1 MGRAKQQKVTLVDE
15 ESLPSLARTLGDLDH
30 DIGFSVYWNAQ
41 RSVSRHFAT
50 IVSLCFGE
58 ELWIP
63 TPLVLALLRWMTDLC
78 APQLEYLFFG
88 WTVPRYLELYSDA
101 ILVIAGNCITK
112 LLLRRQRP
120 TYAEQDPFYLLSGD
134 FFSFPS
140 GHAFWSSFLLTRV
153 AVLLVREGYNA
164 FVCGVVHLVLLCA
177 VCWSRVAKGRHYPA
191 DTICGALLGGALALA
206 VISKGN
212 EWWSQVKVLI
222 FVWNIAEFQVL
233 FVWRKHRTLGFTT
246 LGWAGVFGLVTMPYK
261 TYLPLSDQTE
271 VVTFTAAAI
280 ITIQLL
286 FVQRVDQSRAFQFM
300 WPSTTTMRAHSQ
312 HRKLRSS

>member
-1 MGRAKQQKVTLVDE
+1 MGRVKEQKINHLERKSPHLVR
-15 ESLPSLARTLGDLDH
+15 RTLSEIDY
-30 DIGFSVYWNAQ
+30 DIGFAVYYNAQ
-41 RSVSRHFAT
+41 RSVSRHLAT

-63 TPLVLALLRWMTDLC
+63 TPLLLAFFRWMTDLY

-88 WTVPRYLELYSDA
+88 WTVPRLLELYSDA

-112 LLLRRQRP
+112 LLFRRLRP

-153 AVLLVREGYNA
+153 AVLLVLDGHSA
-164 FVCGVVHLVLLCA
+164 LVCGVVHVVLLFA

-191 DTICGALLGGALALA
+191 DTICGALLGGVLALA
-206 VISKGN
+206 VLIRGN
-212 EWWSQVKVLI
+212 EWWSRVKVLI
-222 FVWNIAEFQVL
+222 FAWNIAEWQVL
-233 FVWRKHRTLGFTT
+233 LVWHRNRTLGFTT
-246 LGWAGVFGLVTMPYK
+246 LGWAGVFGLATMPYK
-261 TYLPLSDQTE
+261 TTLPLGDQTE

-286 FVQRVDQSRAFQFM
+286 FVQRVDQSRVFQFV

-312 HRKLRSS
+312 RRKLRTA